1 MSPFYLSAL
10 ILFTFLFFMTY
21 WATMMLG
28 AIEVPAYQL
37 PATDEKNKENNREW
51 SHMWGN
57 IEKNWRFV
65 VFSLIKRTFI
75 FFGNRIL
82 NKDESKNIFLNK
94 SSLCFFIWENNRSF
108 FCSPFFCFCIFFFI
122 VKKDI
127 NFYFRYPTHFFQK
140 KIECFFS

>member
-1 MSPFYLSAL
+1 MKTFTALALFASSQVAAYNDDGKLNNFVSPFYLSAL

-57 IEKNWRFV
+57 IEKN
-65 VFSLIKRTFI
+65 
-75 FFGNRIL
+75 
-82 NKDESKNIFLNK
+82 
-94 SSLCFFIWENNRSF
+94 
-108 FCSPFFCFCIFFFI
+108 
-122 VKKDI
+122 
-127 NFYFRYPTHFFQK
+127 
-140 KIECFFS
+140 